1 MGTVRFGII
10 GMGNM
15 GLSHAK
21 YVRDGEI
28 KGAELTAV
36 CDQSPEQVERA
47 AAALGGNLK
56 RFTSADELFASGS
69 IDAVLIATP
78 HYDHPELAIQALK
91 HGLHVLIEK
100 PAGVYTKQVRLM
112 NEAAAASDRK
122 FGIMYNQRTNP
133 MYMKLRELIASGE
146 LGEIK
151 RFSWIITDWY
161 RSQAYYDSGSW
172 RATWSYE
179 GGGVLINQCPHNLDL
194 MPWTLGMM
202 PERIRAF
209 CHYGKHRD
217 IEVEDDVTAYME
229 FANGATGVFITSVA
243 DSPGTNRYEVT
254 GDNGKIVIEHGKMT
268 FWRNRIPESE
278 FNRTNEKVFGR
289 PEVWECSIPVPEGI
303 GSQHRGITQN
313 FVNAILHDEPLIA
326 PGEEGINGLTISNM
340 IHLSSWLDDWVKL
353 PIDEELYLKLL
364 QERIEAS
371 RTRKKTNV
379 RKQTVSI
386 DGSY

>member
-1 MGTVRFGII
+1 MATVRFGVV
-10 GMGNM
+10 GLGNM
-15 GLSHAK
+15 GLSHAQ
-21 YVRDGEI
+21 YLINGEI
-28 KGAELTAV
+28 KGAHLAAI
-36 CDQSPEQVERA
+36 CDQAPEQLDRA
-47 AAALGGNLK
+47 AGALGAEVK
-56 RFTSADELFASGS
+56 RFLRAEELFASGAV
-69 IDAVLIATP
+69 DAVLIATP
-78 HYDHPELAIQALK
+78 HYDHPTLAIKALEQ
-91 HGLHVLIEK
+91 GLHVLVEK

-133 MYMKLRELIASGE
+133 MYIKLRELIASGE

-151 RFSWIITDWY
+151 RFNWIITDWY
-161 RSQAYYDSGSW
+161 RSQAYYDSGTW
-172 RATWSYE
+172 RATWALE

-194 MPWTLGMM
+194 LPWTLGMM

-254 GDNGKIVIEHGKMT
+254 GDRGKIVIEHGKMT
-268 FWRNRIPESE
+268 FWRNRVPESE
-278 FNRTNEKVFGR
+278 FNRTNGKVFGR
-289 PEVWECSIPVPEGI
+289 PEVWVCDIPVPEGI

-326 PGEEGINGLTISNM
+326 PGEEGINGLTISNA

-353 PIDEELYLKLL
+353 PVDEELFLQHL
-364 QERIEAS
+364 QERIATS
-371 RTRKKTNV
+371 RTRKKASV
-379 RKQTVSI
+379 RQQTVSI
-386 DGSY
+386 DGSF